1 MTSPARRIRVLWVT
15 KGLGPGGAERLLVE
29 HASAGDRDSFEYEAA
44 YLLPW
49 KDHLVPELTKLD
61 VATHC
66 LDVRSPVDVRWLL
79 RLDHLV
85 RRGRFDV
92 VHVHSPSVAATGAPD
107 WSRRARSGSR
117 PALVYTEHNRWPSYK
132 TATRALNRAT
142 YRMNDATIAVSDDV
156 RGVDRAGAA
165 VARSRW

>member
-15 KGLGPGGAERLLVE
+15 KGLGPGGTERLLVE

-66 LDVRSPVDVRWLL
+66 LDVRSELDVRWLL

-92 VHVHSPSVAATGAPD
+92 VHLHSPSVAAAARPLVKA
-107 WSRRARSGSR
+107 RRATA
-117 PALVYTEHNRWPSYK
+117 PAG
-132 TATRALNRAT
+132 TRVHRAQPL
-142 YRMNDATIAVSDDV
+142 AVV
-156 RGVDRAGAA
+156 QERR
-165 VARSRW
+165 REP